1 MRHVTATPRYRG
13 IGQPSA
19 DTRTSW
25 LGRIGLIFGTP
36 TPAYAGTGEQT
47 CGSSSKGTPQYR
59 PAAATCEFDDEA
71 DTCVF
76 EAESLAPGKIA
87 IVIPREPSTP

>member
-1 MRHVTATPRYRG
+1 MATPKYRG
-13 IGQPSA
+13 NGQPTTTA
-19 DTRTSW
+19 DNRTSW
-25 LGRIGLIFGTP
+25 LGRLGLIFGTP
-36 TPAYAGTGEQT
+36 TPAYAGTAEPT

-59 PAAATCEFDDEA
+59 PAPATADFDDEA

-76 EAESLAPGKIA
+76 DAESLAPGKIA